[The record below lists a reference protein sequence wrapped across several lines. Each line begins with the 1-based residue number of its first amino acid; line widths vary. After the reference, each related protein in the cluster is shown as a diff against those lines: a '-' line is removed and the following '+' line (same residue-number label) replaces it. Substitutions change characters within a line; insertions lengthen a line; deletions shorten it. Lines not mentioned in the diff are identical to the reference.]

1 MTAPPRP
8 SPAAPAP
15 DASAAAHYDERY
27 FAWQRSIGEFSAKAN
42 RFRFQ
47 PHVAATDHVVDFGC
61 GGGFMLAALTCSARL
76 GVEVNPVAR
85 REAER
90 QGVPTVASAEQVPD
104 EWADVVISNSALEH
118 VEHPLA
124 ELRKIVPKLRHGG
137 RLVVVVPMET
147 LDARFA
153 PGDVNQ
159 HLYTWSPLNLGNLV
173 TAAGLVV
180 ERVEASRIMW
190 PPFYTHW
197 YALLGERGFRGLC
210 MVYRAVRV
218 VLSPIVPVGCHAAV
232 VAVARRP

>member
-1 MTAPPRP
+1 MTAPPIP
-8 SPAAPAP
+8 SPPAPAP
-15 DASAAAHYDERY
+15 DASAAGHYDDKY
-27 FAWQRSIGEFSAKAN
+27 FAWQRSIGVFSAKAN

-47 PHVAATDHVVDFGC
+47 PHVAATDQVVDFGC

-76 GVEVNPVAR
+76 GVEVNPAAR

-118 VEHPLA
+118 VEHPLG
-124 ELRKIVPKLRHGG
+124 ELRKIVPKLRRGG

-147 LDARFA
+147 LDARYE

-159 HLYTWSPLNLGNLV
+159 HLFTWSPLNLGNLV

-180 ERVEASRIMW
+180 EQVEASRIMW
-190 PPFYTHW
+190 PPFYTRW

-218 VLSPIVPVGCHAAV
+218 ALSPIIPVGCHAAV